1 MVTHICILHRF
12 YLFFTLLILVNL
24 AMHLWELLSRG
35 KELNVLIENASKE
48 FLKVIC
54 PEDYEIWARVLIGRY
69 QKVTAADKAVL
80 SSKTANFSK
89 ERQKLARKLGGFI
102 KGLLNTMD
110 LNLNDIQLNSVYM
123 FLFI

>member
-1 MVTHICILHRF
+1 
-12 YLFFTLLILVNL
+12 
-24 AMHLWELLSRG
+24 MHLWELLSRG

-54 PEDYEIWARVLIGRY
+54 PEDNEIWARVLIGRY

-123 FLFI
+123 FLFIWLFYRLFLICLYF